1 MTGTLAT
8 LAGEEKRPAFSFRP
22 ESGLPALRRDLQIS
36 QISFQRRLNWVVKD
50 PASLRYFR
58 WGEWDYRV
66 AKLLNG
72 KRRLE
77 EITAEVSRS
86 LGGAEVQAEDIQR
99 TINQFL
105 SAGLLHNSGTIAK
118 RLHDMQLQNKRQR
131 ERKTRLLGLASKL
144 ISFKITLFDPDILL
158 LQMSKK
164 LRFLWSPGAI
174 GVLAAMLAGSGWL
187 MLANSASLSER
198 MPDLL
203 GWENLTILW
212 VVMIL
217 VKVVHEFGHGLACK
231 HFGGEV
237 HEMGAMFILF
247 SPFLFCNASDSWMF
261 REKRKRLVVNFG
273 GIYFELFLAATA
285 AALWVVTQPGIFNQI
300 CFNVMIV
307 CSVMTVFF
315 NANPLMKFDGYYA
328 LSDWLEMPNLKER
341 GDRTLI
347 SRTAGM
353 LTAGKGVVKD
363 PLVENMKGVVI
374 FYAVASYLW
383 TFTVAY
389 RMLLAIGKM
398 LEPYGLD
405 RLAQATSSLVLL
417 TGVVAPPIM
426 LGLHVRRVLAAEKGS
441 GLRHTVVKRS
451 LMVTGLLAIIL
462 ALPLPTNV
470 QSTCVIGATNRVR
483 ITAATAGYIRQVAC
497 ADGQS
502 VEGNA
507 FLAQLENPELR
518 SQVQDYEFRLASQQ
532 AALAAAE
539 SDPEYQDQL
548 VGLQMQVAQLK
559 TALEQAKNNQDNLTL
574 RSPVP
579 GIILGQNLQEKKG
592 MLLRKGA
599 LFCEVLPAGP
609 MEAAVVLQENE
620 AGVVEQGQ
628 KVKFRLNSLPAVTFE
643 GKVVEVTEQPVSR
656 LPHQS
661 LGEYAGG
668 TVPGVMSPVAPH
680 PGSPPVPE
688 SLPLGQVFQ
697 VRLAIDNEDG
707 LLRPG
712 MSGRIKIYCGRRP
725 LGSTLW
731 QNFLSM
737 LRTDF
742 RL

>member
-1 MTGTLAT
+1 
-8 LAGEEKRPAFSFRP
+8 
-22 ESGLPALRRDLQIS
+22 
-36 QISFQRRLNWVVKD
+36 
-50 PASLRYFR
+50 
-58 WGEWDYRV
+58 
-66 AKLLNG
+66 
-72 KRRLE
+72 
-77 EITAEVSRS
+77 
-86 LGGAEVQAEDIQR
+86 
-99 TINQFL
+99 
-105 SAGLLHNSGTIAK
+105 
-118 RLHDMQLQNKRQR
+118 
-131 ERKTRLLGLASKL
+131 
-144 ISFKITLFDPDILL
+144 
-158 LQMSKK
+158 
-164 LRFLWSPGAI
+164 
-174 GVLAAMLAGSGWL
+174 
-187 MLANSASLSER
+187 
-198 MPDLL
+198 
-203 GWENLTILW
+203 
-212 VVMIL
+212 
-217 VKVVHEFGHGLACK
+217 
-231 HFGGEV
+231 
-237 HEMGAMFILF
+237 
-247 SPFLFCNASDSWMF
+247 
-261 REKRKRLVVNFG
+261 
-273 GIYFELFLAATA
+273 
-285 AALWVVTQPGIFNQI
+285 
-300 CFNVMIV
+300 
-307 CSVMTVFF
+307 
-315 NANPLMKFDGYYA
+315 
-328 LSDWLEMPNLKER
+328 
-341 GDRTLI
+341 
-347 SRTAGM
+347 
-353 LTAGKGVVKD
+353 
-363 PLVENMKGVVI
+363 
-374 FYAVASYLW
+374 
-383 TFTVAY
+383 
-389 RMLLAIGKM
+389 
-398 LEPYGLD
+398 
-405 RLAQATSSLVLL
+405 
-417 TGVVAPPIM
+417 
-426 LGLHVRRVLAAEKGS
+426 
-441 GLRHTVVKRS
+441 
-451 LMVTGLLAIIL
+451 MVTGLLAIIL

-497 ADGQS
+497 ADGQR

-599 LFCEVLPAGP
+599 LVCEVLPAGP

-628 KVKFRLNSLPAVTFE
+628 KVRFRLNSLPAVTFE